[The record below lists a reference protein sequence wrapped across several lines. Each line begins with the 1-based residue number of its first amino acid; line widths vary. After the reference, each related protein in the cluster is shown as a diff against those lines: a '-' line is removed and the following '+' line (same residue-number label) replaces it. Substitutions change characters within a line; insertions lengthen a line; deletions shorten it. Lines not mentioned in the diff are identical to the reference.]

1 MNFLNRKMFQAGGSA
16 NVDEKYFFIDK
27 INKTK
32 KYIDPVKLYNDLSR
46 SDAFTITSFV
56 QNPDVTYSPATEDI
70 LRQIVYEKQSGPSSV
85 DPNTFQFGTQ
95 LPDYLTGMAG
105 VRDVAGSIGQGA
117 VGLVEGA
124 LNLGQKYSLG
134 LGEGGKQRLE
144 EGFVPR
150 DILPGGIGSER
161 MPFSTETIT
170 GALSDTDP
178 LGVYDRGGML
188 RQGIPQATLVDA
200 LSRSGV
206 GDVITD
212 FSAEIDE
219 IKAPTPEI
227 AGEDITDRSAFDFRD
242 EDMRSKVSQSEYD
255 KELARRQ
262 AEIEADPLS
271 QTLGVAEFDVDARR
285 KAFEEAMEG
294 RDEFGELIPTDRP
307 PTAIDPIKAE
317 IDKTLQEILPAEIKV
332 DVDKT
337 EADSLRE
344 MAEKM
349 NDPSG
354 LFAID
359 PKTGDTVGSTLEGTM
374 SVSPFLP
381 TPELMKVDT
390 NVTAEDRNTARSS
403 SVPKET
409 TGLFGS
415 DRFLDFIRNVGSGLV
430 ATGQMGEGLA
440 VGAAKAAEERAAREL
455 LEEQEKKKF
464 DREMKIAMAKAIAS
478 KKPESLNAKQTID
491 FANEIKRD
499 ISDFEGGLA
508 ATGFTDYAIEIIE
521 EAKEKNEAVGGLRG
535 FLSKMVDKG
544 FAFAG
549 APRDFENMSAD
560 SKVEALLKV
569 VKQKNLQAILGESGR
584 TISDKD
590 RQIIEEVFGSLG
602 IFESTD
608 AVLGKL
614 YESRRG
620 LAQANSERKSRI
632 QDNLPYLRTYGTDG
646 ETFYIQ
652 SLPSLKRVLGIDPF
666 LSQADIAR
674 AQFGGDAIPGFT
686 NNTGITDIDY

>member
-16 NVDEKYFFIDK
+16 NVDENYFFIDK

-32 KYIDPVKLYNDLSR
+32 TFIDPEKLYNDLSR

-56 QNPDVTYSPATEDI
+56 QNPDVEYSPATQEI
-70 LRQIVYEKQSGPSSV
+70 LRRIVYEKQSGVSSV

-105 VRDVAGSIGQGA
+105 IRDIAGSIGQGA

-124 LNLGQKYSLG
+124 LNVGQKFGVG
-134 LGEGGKQRLE
+134 LGEGGKKRLE

-161 MPFSTETIT
+161 MPLSTETMT
-170 GALSDTDP
+170 GALSDTNP
-178 LGVYDRGGML
+178 FGVYDRGGML
-188 RQGIPQATLVDA
+188 RQGIPQATLVGA
-200 LSRSGV
+200 LSRAGV

-212 FSAEIDE
+212 FSAELDE
-219 IKAPTPEI
+219 IEAPTPEI
-227 AGEDITDRSAFDFRD
+227 AGEDITDTSSFDFRD
-242 EDMRSKVSQSEYD
+242 EDMRSKVGQAEYD
-255 KELARRQ
+255 SDIARRQ
-262 AEIEADPLS
+262 
-271 QTLGVAEFDVDARR
+271 
-285 KAFEEAMEG
+285 AFEEAMEG
-294 RDEFGELIPTDRP
+294 RNEFGELIPTDRP
-307 PTAIDPIKAE
+307 STEIDPIKAE

-337 EADSLRE
+337 EADSLLE
-344 MAEKM
+344 TQDKFQLG
-349 NDPSG
+349 DPAD
-354 LFAID
+354 LFKID

-390 NVTAEDRNTARSS
+390 TVTAEDRNTARSP

-464 DREMKIAMAKAIAS
+464 DREMEIATAKAIAS
-478 KKPESLNAKQTID
+478 KTPERLNAKQTID

-521 EAKEKNEAVGGLRG
+521 EAKENNEAVGGLRG
-535 FLSKMVDKG
+535 FLAKMIDKG

-602 IFESTD
+602 VFESTD

-620 LAQANSERKSRI
+620 LAQANAERRSKI
-632 QDNLPYLRTYGTDG
+632 QSNLPYLRTYGTDG

-652 SLPSLKRVLGIDPF
+652 SLPALKRILNIDPF
-666 LSQADIAR
+666 ASQAAIAR

-686 NNTGITDIDY
+686 KNTGVIDIDYKAPGT

>member
-1 MNFLNRKMFQAGGSA
+1 MNFMNRKMFQAGGSA

-27 INKTK
+27 INQTKTF
-32 KYIDPVKLYNDLSR
+32 IDPEKLYNDLSR

-56 QNPDVTYSPATEDI
+56 QNPDVTYSPATQEI
-70 LRQIVYEKQSGPSSV
+70 LRQLVYEKMENFSGV
-85 DPNTFQFGTQ
+85 DPNTFRFGTQ
-95 LPDYLTGMAG
+95 LPDYLTTMSG
-105 VRDVAGSIGQGA
+105 VRDVAGGVGQSAIGS
-117 VGLVEGA
+117 LEGA
-124 LNLGQKYSLG
+124 LNVLSKFGRG
-134 LGEGGKQRLE
+134 FGEGGRKRAE
-144 EGFVPR
+144 EDFVPR
-150 DILPGGIGSER
+150 DILPGGIDSER
-161 MPFSTETIT
+161 MPLSTETMT
-170 GALSDTDP
+170 GALSDTNP
-178 LGVYDRGGML
+178 LDVYDRGGML
-188 RQGIPQATLVDA
+188 RQGIPQATLVGA
-200 LSRSGV
+200 LSRAGV

-212 FSAEIDE
+212 FSAELDE
-219 IKAPTPEI
+219 IEAPTPEI
-227 AGEDITDRSAFDFRD
+227 AGEDITDTSSFDFRD
-242 EDMRSKVSQSEYD
+242 EDMRSKVGQAAYD
-255 KELARRQ
+255 SDVARRQ
-262 AEIEADPLS
+262 AEIEADPIS

-294 RDEFGELIPTDRP
+294 RNEFGELIPTDRP
-307 PTAIDPIKAE
+307 STEIDPIKAE

-344 MAEKM
+344 MQEKM
-349 NDPSG
+349 GDPSG

-359 PKTGDTVGSTLEGTM
+359 PDTGDTVGYTLKGTM

-390 NVTAEDRNTARSS
+390 NVTAEDRNTARSP

-464 DREMKIAMAKAIAS
+464 DREMKIATAKAIAS
-478 KKPESLNAKQTID
+478 KTPDGLNAKQTIE

-499 ISDFEGGLA
+499 FTDFEGGLA

-521 EAKEKNEAVGGLRG
+521 EAVENNEAVGGLKG
-535 FLSKMVDKG
+535 FLAKMVDKG

-560 SKVEALLKV
+560 SKVEALLTV

-584 TISDKD
+584 TISDRD
-590 RQIIEEVFGSLG
+590 REIIETVFGSLG
-602 IFESTD
+602 TFKNTD
-608 AVLGKL
+608 AVLGQL
-614 YESRRG
+614 YESRRN
-620 LAQANSERKSRI
+620 LAQSNAEKRSKI
-632 QDNLPYLRTYGTDG
+632 QDNLPFLRTYGTDG
-646 ETFYIQ
+646 ERFYQ
-652 SLPSLKRVLGIDPF
+652 KSLPLLKRILGIDPF
-666 LSQADIAR
+666 ASQSAIAR
-674 AQFGGDAIPGFT
+674 AQFGGDAVPGFT
-686 NNTGITDIDY
+686 NNAGITDIDY